1 MKKIKIQKI
10 KKRAITLIEIMIVIS
25 LIAII
30 GGVLSYNLKG
40 ALDKG
45 KAFKTEQAQNQIKE
59 ALQLVCSEAE
69 KTPEE
74 IANDPKTFLE
84 ASGMVKKPDELIKDG
99 WGAEMIITYNSETQ
113 EFEVLSDNLKKYNEK
128 KDAKLGKNL

>member
-1 MKKIKIQKI
+1 MRKIQKI

-59 ALQLVCSEAE
+59 ALQLVCNEVE

-74 IANDPKTFLE
+74 IANDPQTFLG
-84 ASGMVKKPDELIKDG
+84 ASEFVKKPEDLIKDG
-99 WGAEMIITYNSETQ
+99 WGAVMKVEYKDGEFIVSSENLDNYNA
-113 EFEVLSDNLKKYNEK
+113 KKN
-128 KDAKLGKNL
+128 AKLGKNL

>member
-1 MKKIKIQKI
+1 MKRM

-45 KAFKTEQAQNQIKE
+45 KAFKTEQAQNQIRE
-59 ALQLVCSEAE
+59 ALQLVSNEVKE
-69 KTPEE
+69 TPEE
-74 IANDPKTFLE
+74 IADDPKTFLGRSE
-84 ASGMVKKPDELIKDG
+84 MVKKPGDLIKDG
-99 WGAEMIITYNSETQ
+99 WNTEMKITYNGDTQ
-113 EFEVLSDNLKKYNEK
+113 EFEVLSENLDNYNAKKKAKSGEK
-128 KDAKLGKNL
+128 L